1 MNIIKALDENKQFGE
16 KGHSEFAWSNKFDEK
31 IIQFYFQLVR
41 TKDMSELNN
50 HFKSLLLNCKTT
62 LVPEKKLVILFKITA
77 NCRDI
82 KGKGERD
89 LSYMMLYNWWLYEP
103 KLAYYLF
110 ETFLLC
116 PEIDHPYG
124 SWKDV
129 KYMCNYIKKYTG
141 NDNHEFIRYIVKL
154 SNYYLKQDYEC
165 LINWNKI
172 DKISLK
178 LAGKWL
184 PREKSKFG
192 WLHYKLALD
201 MFPHYLLYCKT
212 SDSKRR
218 AILKCKI
225 NYTKMLTVINE
236 YLDTTQIKMCNKNWK
251 YIDFNNVTSKTL
263 HLQKLSFMN
272 KVKKGGKLEE
282 RYDLEDRKDCA
293 ENLKMYLQDNKSQNK
308 TIKGKRCNVYEFV
321 KDALIYSKMDDNKEI
336 VDIINEQWKDNSKQ
350 NGLLGNII
358 PMADTSGSM
367 EMDNC
372 LPLYNSIGL
381 SIRVSEKTHPAF
393 RNRVLTFSTNPSW
406 CQLSDEMTFCEKAV
420 AVRHID
426 WGGTT
431 DIYKAMKL
439 ICDSLIINNIHPD
452 EVENLVLAIFSDMQI
467 DCCLTSD
474 QQNTLYDNIKLM
486 FNNAGMETSYQK
498 PYNPP
503 HILFWNLRQTN
514 GFPTTVT
521 QNNVTMLSG
530 YNAMLL
536 NAFCEKGMNA
546 LTDITPIKM
555 LDDLLSNKRYTH
567 LEGKLQNIL
576 NN

>member
-1 MNIIKALDENKQFGE
+1 MNIVKGLDENKRFGE
-16 KGHSEFAWSNKFDEK
+16 KGHIEYGWSGKFNEK
-31 IIQFYFQLVR
+31 ITQFYFQLVR
-41 TKDMSELNN
+41 TKNMTELNN
-50 HFKSLLLNCKTT
+50 QFKSLLLNLKSDYNE
-62 LVPEKKLVILFKITA
+62 EKLILLFKITA
-77 NCRDI
+77 NCRDV

-103 KLAYYLF
+103 RLAYYLF
-110 ETFLLC
+110 ETFLVC

-124 SWKDV
+124 SWMDV
-129 KYMCNYIKKYTG
+129 KKMCDYIRNYT
-141 NDNHEFIRYIVKL
+141 NDENHEFIKYIVKM
-154 SNYYLKQDYEC
+154 SNYYLKQDYES
-165 LINWNKI
+165 LLNWNKT

-184 PREKSKFG
+184 PREKSKYS
-192 WLHYKLALD
+192 WLHKKLAMD
-201 MFPHYLLYCKT
+201 MFPHYLSTCKSVT
-212 SDSKRR
+212 SNKK

-225 NYTKMLTVINE
+225 NYTKMLTVINK
-236 YLDTTQIKMCNKNWK
+236 YLDTAQIKMCNNNWK

-272 KVKKGGKLEE
+272 LTKKQGKLVE
-282 RYDLEDRKDCA
+282 RSDVEDRKKCA
-293 ENLKMYLQDNKSQNK
+293 DNLKNHLEQFKKDKK

-321 KDALIYSKMDDNKEI
+321 KDALIYSNMEDNKSI

-367 EMDNC
+367 EIDEC
-372 LPLYNSIGL
+372 IPLYNSIGL

-393 RNRVLTFSTNPSW
+393 KNRILTFESNPSW
-406 CQLSDEMTFCEKAV
+406 VQLDESQTFCEKV
-420 AVRHID
+420 KTVRHIS
-426 WGGTT
+426 WGGVT

-439 ICDSLIINNIHPD
+439 ICDTLIINNIHPE

-474 QQNTLYDNIKLM
+474 QKNTLYDNIKLM
-486 FNNAGMETSYQK
+486 FNNAGLETSYKK

-503 HILFWNLRQTN
+503 HILFWNLRQTQ
-514 GFPTTVT
+514 GFPTSVT
-521 QNNVTMLSG
+521 EKNVTMLSG

-536 NAFCEKGMNA
+536 NAFCEKGMEG
-546 LTDITPIKM
+546 LKEMTPIKM
-555 LDDLLSNKRYTH
+555 LDGLLSNKRYIH
-567 LEGKLQNIL
+567 LEEKLKNIL
-576 NN
+576 HN